1 MLKQLLER
9 KGQLATKIRALAD
22 KDVDGYTWTAE
33 DEAEWKRLNDEY
45 NALEQRI
52 DRLHRADTVNTQ
64 AADREAANEDRSR
77 VGREDRSTAP
87 HGGTPTVTNEHR
99 AIALRAWC
107 RAQYDIEI
115 TEREREACTLAGINP
130 RARELEISLRT
141 QPYHQ
146 VRQELGRYLEG
157 RAGLVVGTDA
167 AGGYTVPE
175 GFVTNL
181 EVSLLQFGGVRQ
193 VADVIRTATGNDLP
207 WPTVNDT
214 GNSGELLAEQASIGS
229 TVDPTFG
236 RVVFNAY
243 KYSSKLVQISSELLQ
258 DSAFDMPAY
267 LGSALGERIGRITNT
282 HFTTGDGSSKPNG
295 IVTASALGVTAASAT
310 AIAAD
315 ELFDLIHSVDP
326 AYRGMPGVGWMMKDS
341 TLAAIRKLKDSQNRY
356 LWEPSLQMGVP
367 DQLLRYRVTVNQQM
381 AAIATG
387 AKTVL
392 FGCMPKYKIRDV
404 AGVRLRRLVER
415 YADVDQE
422 GFVAFLRTDGDLLDA
437 GTDPIKHLIQAQA

>member
-9 KGQLATKIRALAD
+9 KGQLAAKIRAHRE

-45 NALEQRI
+45 DALNARIERLQRAESIETGGSAAEPPPVREQ
-52 DRLHRADTVNTQ
+52 
-64 AADREAANEDRSR
+64 
-77 VGREDRSTAP
+77 VGREGRSIDESRPSGDPTC
-87 HGGTPTVTNEHR
+87 TPAHR
-99 AIALRAWC
+99 ALALRAWC
-107 RAQYDIEI
+107 RSQYDIEL
-115 TEREREACTLAGINP
+115 TESERQACALAGINP
-130 RARELEISLRT
+130 RARELELDLRRENYAGIRRELA
-141 QPYHQ
+141 PYWTEQ
-146 VRQELGRYLEG
+146 

-175 GFVTNL
+175 GFINNL
-181 EVSLLQFGGVRQ
+181 EISLLQFGGVRQ

-214 GNSGELLAEQASIGS
+214 GNTGELLAEQASIGS
-229 TVDPTFG
+229 TVDPVFG
-236 RVVFNAY
+236 RVVFNAF
-243 KYSSKLVQISSELLQ
+243 KYSSKLVQVSAELLQ
-258 DSAFDMPAY
+258 DSAFDLPSY
-267 LGSALGERIGRITNT
+267 LGAALGERIGRITNT

-295 IVTASALGVTAASAT
+295 IVTASGLGVTAASAT
-310 AIAAD
+310 AIAPD

-326 AYRGMPGVGWMMKDS
+326 AYRSMPGVGWMMKDS

-356 LWEPSLQMGVP
+356 LWEPSLQVGVP

-381 AAIATG
+381 DAIATG
-387 AKTVL
+387 KKTVL
-392 FGCMPKYKIRDV
+392 FGAMMKYKIRDV

-437 GTDPIKHLIQAQA
+437 GTDPIKHLIQA